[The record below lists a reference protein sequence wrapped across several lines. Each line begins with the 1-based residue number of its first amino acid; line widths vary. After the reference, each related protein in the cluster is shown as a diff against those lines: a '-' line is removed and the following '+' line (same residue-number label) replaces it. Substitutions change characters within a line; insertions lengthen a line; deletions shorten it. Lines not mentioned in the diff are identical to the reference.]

1 MIGGNPM
8 LVDGSNTPLELL
20 NELINA
26 IKEKSK
32 EKAYRLIIRYMHLKN
47 KPPDD
52 VAAIWAKWAD
62 GLQSLNKSS
71 EPIQIIADAS
81 SDETIMKT
89 IPILTEVLL
98 KTVDDL
104 LTAYCDTTTDN
115 IKIFAASGTRILDYS
130 KSHILPFIFPLS
142 KDRRW
147 PTKLLEGCI
156 LALWP
161 V

>member
-1 MIGGNPM
+1 
-8 LVDGSNTPLELL
+8 
-20 NELINA
+20 
-26 IKEKSK
+26 
-32 EKAYRLIIRYMHLKN
+32 MHLKN